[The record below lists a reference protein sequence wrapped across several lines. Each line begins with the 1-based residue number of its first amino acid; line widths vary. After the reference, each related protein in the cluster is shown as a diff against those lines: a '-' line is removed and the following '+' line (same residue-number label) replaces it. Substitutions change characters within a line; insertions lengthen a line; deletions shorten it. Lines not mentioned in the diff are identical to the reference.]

1 MSEKPNGSIRADIAS
16 EIAQAPQPLNL
27 MRYDAARAALA
38 EAYRVDEVKD
48 IHDKAVAHV
57 PSRAAPG
64 RHYLSE
70 SGNSA
75 FVEHL
80 SARPGEGPTGAFAFG
95 RARGVVEGVLAA
107 AKIPVIFITP
117 PSWKRAILLP
127 TETHKDWSRSA
138 AIRRLPDKAELFQRV
153 KDDGRSDA
161 ALIGVVGLIRAG
173 KLK

>member
-1 MSEKPNGSIRADIAS
+1 MKSRTSTIRPWRTYHHAPLLADIIS
-16 EIAQAPQPLNL
+16 QNQVI
-27 MRYDAARAALA
+27 
-38 EAYRVDEVKD
+38 
-48 IHDKAVAHV
+48 
-57 PSRAAPG
+57 
-64 RHYLSE
+64 
-70 SGNSA
+70 SA
-75 FVEHL
+75 FVEHV

-117 PSWKRAILLP
+117 PSWKRAIGLP

-138 AIRRLPDKAELFQRV
+138 AIRRWPDKAELFQRV